1 MRKWIGVGIVSAA
14 VIGGGLW
21 PHAQQAGPN
30 NPRVVPPL
38 LVQPPAQII
47 SGADFGFRVD
57 TVAPDGSLS
66 GKIVVRQNGQWV
78 EVRLT
83 ASARRIDVVK

>member
-1 MRKWIGVGIVSAA
+1 MRKWIAVGALAIVTFGSGWF
-14 VIGGGLW
+14 VQ
-21 PHAQQAGPN
+21 AQIQPN
-30 NPRVVPPL
+30 NPRTAPPL
-38 LVQPPAQII
+38 QVQPPPQII

-57 TVAPDGSLS
+57 STAPDGTPS

-83 ASARRIDVVK
+83 VAARRIGVVK

>member
-1 MRKWIGVGIVSAA
+1 MTIGMAA
-14 VIGGGLW
+14 LVLTAGGLLVTG
-21 PHAQQAGPN
+21 QQVQP
-30 NPRVVPPL
+30 NPRTAPNT
-38 LVQPPAQII
+38 QPPPQII

-66 GKIVVRQNGQWV
+66 GKIVVRQGGQWV